1 MGRQQY
7 YVTQK
12 GPSMSEAYTEACRD
26 AEEEHGHEQG
36 YSGEINMSQGIRD
49 LTRTFKNSGKKL
61 DAFVDD
67 VMEGDDYVLDE
78 EALAICIKEPK
89 LNANKIKTQVEH
101 HVVKGARKWV
111 LYYTVYETGWE
122 PKYLGKKKLKDQ
134 AVVLGRDHTARSGN
148 STIVKME
155 RLLEGS
161 EPTVSTIRYKPSSNE
176 RDGTYYFFGNA
187 RS

>member
-12 GPSMSEAYTEACRD
+12 GPSMSEAYTDACRE

-67 VMEGDDYVLDE
+67 VMEGDDYVTDE

-89 LNANKIKTQVEH
+89 PNTNKIKTQVEH
-101 HVVKGARKWV
+101 HVVKGTRKWI
-111 LYYTVYETGWE
+111 LYFAVYEAGFDSTYIGR
-122 PKYLGKKKLKDQ
+122 KRNKAD
-134 AVVLGRDHTARSGN
+134 AVTMARDHTARTGN
-148 STIVKME
+148 ITKVLQEKV
-155 RLLEGS
+155 LEDGK
-161 EPTVSTIRYKPSSNE
+161 PITATIRYKPSSNE
-176 RDGTYYFFGNA
+176 KDGTYYFFGNA